1 MARSVRRKL
10 GAGLAAGA
18 LIAGVTCA
26 ATTANASTA
35 PGSDPLVDIQGA
47 LTSLGLPGATGLG
60 STSSDTPET
69 VSFVLKERNSDQLK
83 SQVTHGMSHFLS
95 TRQFA
100 DTYGQT
106 PAVIS
111 ALESYLA
118 KYGIKAKAYGDDVD
132 VVATGTAGQFDQAL
146 STSQKQYRVPELHG
160 TSGAASIP
168 AQTVHAATGAPKLPA
183 DIAQNVLSVLGLTNY
198 STFSSQTAH
207 VNTALTQYNKSK
219 AAKPGA
225 LSPTDCQALTG
236 LQDACNL
243 PSDFASRYGLSP
255 LYKAG
260 ADGSGQT
267 TAIVTLAS
275 MDPTAP
281 QTFWSTIAN
290 TPQTGRQVTTTNV
303 DGGPGLPTDS
313 SGSGETDLDVEQA
326 GGLAPG
332 ANVDVYQ
339 APNTDSGFADA
350 YFQAASDNTADSVS
364 ASWAESET
372 YLKYTIAD
380 HTESPNYEAAFD
392 EAFLELAAQG
402 QSAFTAAGDWGA
414 YTATA
419 DQQTTNLSVAA
430 SADSPYITAAGGTTN
445 PWSGQLSNTTGTTTA
460 NVSVPNVRT
469 WGWDYLWKPTAT
481 VQNES
486 YAAAAESEVIGGG
499 GGYSSIE
506 SRPSYQDQVPDIGHY
521 NAVNWLT
528 PTGDK
533 TQSGTDL
540 VEPTSFDVSENPAV
554 SSGNSDGRAVP
565 DVSAD
570 ADPYS
575 GYLLYEPSA
584 VEAGSSPLIGGYGGT
599 SFVAPQLNGSAAVID
614 SYLGHRV
621 GFWNPSI
628 YSFATSGND
637 PFTPVN
643 AEGTASSNLYYT
655 GNPGSVYNPGS
666 GLGVPNLDA
675 LAQDWN
681 RP

>member
-1 MARSVRRKL
+1 MGRSVRRRV
-10 GAGLAAGA
+10 GTGLAAGV

-26 ATTANASTA
+26 ATAANASTT
-35 PGSDPLVDIQGA
+35 PDSSPLVAIQGA

-60 STSSDTPET
+60 ATSSSTPET
-69 VSFVLKERNSDQLK
+69 VSFVLKERNLSQLE
-83 SQVTHGMSHFLS
+83 SQVTHGMTHFLS
-95 TRQFA
+95 ARQFA

-118 KYGIKAKAYGDDVD
+118 QYGIKATAYGDDVD

-146 STSQKQYRVPELHG
+146 STAQQQYRVPELHG
-160 TSGAASIP
+160 TNGASSIP
-168 AQTVHAATGAPKLPA
+168 AQTVHAATSAPKLPA

-198 STFSSQTAH
+198 STFTSQTAH
-207 VNTALTQYNKSK
+207 VDTALTQHNKAK
-219 AAKPGA
+219 ATA
-225 LSPTDCQALTG
+225 LDPTSCEALTG
-236 LQDACNL
+236 LQNACNL
-243 PSDFASRYGLSP
+243 PSDFASRYGLTP
-255 LYKAG
+255 LQRAG
-260 ADGSGQT
+260 ADGSGR
-267 TAIVTLAS
+267 TAGIVTLAAL
-275 MDPTAP
+275 DPTAP

-290 TPQTGRQVTTTNV
+290 TPQTGRKVTVTNV
-303 DGGPGLPTDS
+303 DGGPGLPSDS

-372 YLKYTIAD
+372 YLKYVIAD

-419 DQQTTNLSVAA
+419 DQKTTDLSVAA
-430 SADSPYITAAGGTTN
+430 SADSPYITAAGGTTD
-445 PWSGQLSNTTGTTTA
+445 PWSGTLSNSTGTVTA
-460 NVSVPNVRT
+460 NVSVPKVRT

-486 YAAAAESEVIGGG
+486 FSAAAQSAVIGGG
-499 GGYSSIE
+499 GGYSTIE
-506 SRPSYQDQVPDIGHY
+506 SRPSYQDDVPDIGHY

-528 PTGDK
+528 PADYQ
-533 TQSGTDL
+533 TQPGTSL
-540 VEPTSFDVSENPAV
+540 VEPTSFTANATPTVT
-554 SSGNSDGRAVP
+554 SGNSDGRAVP
-565 DVSAD
+565 DISAD

-584 VEAGSSPLIGGYGGT
+584 VEAGNSPLIGGYGGT

-614 SYLGHRV
+614 SYLGRRV
-621 GFWNPSI
+621 GFWNPAV

-643 AEGTASSNLYYT
+643 TEGTASSNLYYT

-666 GLGVPNLDA
+666 GLGVPNLTA
-675 LAQDWN
+675 LAEDWN
-681 RP
+681 K

>member
-1 MARSVRRKL
+1 MARSVRLRV

-18 LIAGVTCA
+18 VIAGVACA
-26 ATTANASTA
+26 ATAASASTT
-35 PGSDPLVDIQGA
+35 PGSDSLVGIQGA

-60 STSSDTPET
+60 DTSSDTPET
-69 VSFVLKERNSDQLK
+69 VAFVLKERNLSQLE

-95 TRQFA
+95 VRQFA

-111 ALESYLA
+111 ALDAYLA
-118 KYGIKAKAYGDDVD
+118 RYGIKATADRDDVD

-146 STSQKQYRVPELHG
+146 STAQKQFRVPELHG
-160 TSGAASIP
+160 TSGAPSVP

-183 DIAQNVLSVLGLTNY
+183 GIARDVLSVLGLTNY

-207 VNTALTQYNKSK
+207 VNTALTRPGK
-219 AAKPGA
+219 AKASA
-225 LSPTDCQALTG
+225 LDSTSCQALTG
-236 LQDACNL
+236 LQNACNL

-255 LYKAG
+255 LYKSG

-267 TAIVTLAS
+267 TAIVTLAAL
-275 MDPTAP
+275 DPTAP
-281 QTFWSTIAN
+281 QTFWSTIAK
-290 TPQTGRQVTTTNV
+290 TPRTGRKVTTTNV
-303 DGGPGLPTDS
+303 DGGPGLPSDS

-350 YFQAASDNTADSVS
+350 YFQAASDNTAASVS
-364 ASWAESET
+364 DSWAESET
-372 YLKYTIAD
+372 YLKYAIAD

-419 DQQTTNLSVAA
+419 DQGTTDLSVAA
-430 SADSPYITAAGGTTN
+430 SADSPYITAAGGTTD
-445 PWSGQLSNTTGTTTA
+445 PWSGQLSNTTGTVTA
-460 NVSVPNVRT
+460 SVSVPKVRT

-481 VQNES
+481 VENES
-486 YAAAAESEVIGGG
+486 YSAAAQSQVVGGG
-499 GGYSSIE
+499 GGYSTIE
-506 SRPSYQDQVPDIGHY
+506 SRPSYQDDVPDIGHY

-528 PTGDK
+528 PTAYK
-533 TQSGTDL
+533 TQAGTNL
-540 VEPTSFDVSENPAV
+540 NEPTSFTVNSSPGT
-554 SSGNSDGRAVP
+554 SSGNSGGRAVP
-565 DVSAD
+565 DISAD

-599 SFVAPQLNGSAAVID
+599 SYVAPQLNGSAAVID

-621 GFWNPSI
+621 GFWNPSV

-643 AEGTASSNLYYT
+643 TEGAASSNLYYT

-666 GLGVPNLDA
+666 GLGVPNLTA
-675 LAQDWN
+675 LAEDWN
-681 RP
+681 R